1 MINQKRI
8 EDIVLKDI
16 EELISQEY
24 VEDKFLEYK
33 GEMDKGE
40 KDRILNAVCG
50 FSNADG
56 GLFIYGLKEEKGVPA
71 EIDGISLGDKS
82 WDDKKRGIL
91 SSIENSIEPK
101 VYVEIDNIELENG
114 KILIVIK
121 IPKSWSAPHCIKR
134 NNGKNRS
141 FYIRRDGSTNPM
153 TYQEIET
160 MFNSK
165 NTTMD
170 KINEFRNERLRKF
183 SSKNAHNFKVL
194 YHFIPLD
201 SFSKED
207 ININEARDKLQN
219 KDNIGGIYRYNF
231 EGIYHP
237 YDVSFKQLFRNSIF
251 EMVYESEAENEPI
264 SLEHHQQE
272 FIEVTKEIYD
282 LYHELN
288 IFCPIMI
295 FISITNI
302 INHPIFQN
310 GIPKR
315 FKEPFDKERDILNP
329 NGILIENK
337 EDIESSVHNLFIPIW
352 NHYEYQVD
360 YK

>member
-56 GLFIYGLKEEKGVPA
+56 GLFIYGLKEEKGIPA

-82 WDDKKRGIL
+82 WDDKKRSIL

-101 VYVEIDNIELENG
+101 VYVEIDNIELKNG
-114 KILIVIK
+114 KILILIK

-183 SSKNAHNFKVL
+183 SSKNTHNFKVI
-194 YHFIPLD
+194 YHFVPLD
-201 SFSKED
+201 SFSKD
-207 ININEARDKLQN
+207 YININEVEDKLRN
-219 KDNIGGIYRYNF
+219 KIRIGGIYRYNF
-231 EGIYHP
+231 EGIYH
-237 YDVSFKQLFRNSIF
+237 YFDETFKQLFRNGIF
-251 EMVYESEAENEPI
+251 EMVYESEAENERI
-264 SLEHHQQE
+264 SLEYFQQE
-272 FIEVTKEIYD
+272 FLEVTKEIFD
-282 LYHELN
+282 LYRELT
-288 IFCPIMI
+288 IFCPIVL
-295 FISITNI
+295 FVSLTNI
-302 INHPIFQN
+302 INHPITQNVRIRRFQD
-310 GIPKR
+310 
-315 FKEPFDKERDILNP
+315 PFDKERDILNP
-329 NGILIENK
+329 NGVIIENN
-337 EDIESSVHNLFIPIW
+337 EEIENAVHNIFIPLW
-352 NHYEYQVD
+352 NHFGYKVD